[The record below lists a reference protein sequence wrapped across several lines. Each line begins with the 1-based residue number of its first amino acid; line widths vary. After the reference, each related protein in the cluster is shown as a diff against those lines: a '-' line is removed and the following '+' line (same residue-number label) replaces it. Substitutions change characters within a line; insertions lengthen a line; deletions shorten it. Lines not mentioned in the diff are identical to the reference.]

1 MLLHS
6 VRSIPRHDP
15 LPEGV
20 LQRAVDMKLAKEM
33 WRVVIDVETDQQAWT
48 ELVSTF
54 NATIEQLTQA
64 LGSGWKLQ
72 LIRLQQRVQNL
83 AHRHAMHASRTGT
96 RARRGLIDGV
106 GQLGHY
112 LFGLATETEI

>member
-1 MLLHS
+1 MMLHS
-6 VRSIPRHDP
+6 VWAIPRHDM
-15 LPEGV
+15 LSEAV
-20 LQRAVDMKLAKEM
+20 LQRAVALKLAKEM

-54 NATIEQLTQA
+54 NATIEQLIHS
-64 LGSGWKLQ
+64 LGSVWKLQ

-106 GQLGHY
+106 GQLGHW
-112 LFGLATETEI
+112 FGN